1 MTFGY
6 SPYSRGS
13 SSTATPRTRAPRY
26 DVLPEFTPPTSTYNR
41 KKGVKAC
48 TRGWINER
56 GEFNLNMKVGSY
68 GHSRTHMAR
77 PSDLVSSLYSIA
89 RDEADCFGGLPKDV
103 KMHLFYQKKDL
114 VDYLDCQLGELGMEA
129 VSTVIIK
136 YYLGDEQVTNKGFG
150 WEFGSGR

>member
-13 SSTATPRTRAPRY
+13 SSTTTPRTRAPRY

-41 KKGVKAC
+41 KKGVKAY

-68 GHSRTHMAR
+68 GHSRTHMAH
-77 PSDLVSSLYSIA
+77 PSDLVSSLYRIA
-89 RDEADCFGGLPKDV
+89 RNEADCFGGSQRTLRCIC
-103 KMHLFYQKKDL
+103 F
-114 VDYLDCQLGELGMEA
+114 
-129 VSTVIIK
+129 IK
-136 YYLGDEQVTNKGFG
+136 RKI
-150 WEFGSGR
+150 W